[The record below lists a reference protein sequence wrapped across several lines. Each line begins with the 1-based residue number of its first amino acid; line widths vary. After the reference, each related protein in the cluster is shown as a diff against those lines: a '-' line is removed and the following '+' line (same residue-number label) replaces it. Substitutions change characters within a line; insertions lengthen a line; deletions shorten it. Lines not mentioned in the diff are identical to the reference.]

1 MREIDIEKTIADA
14 ADTPANAAAD
24 EIITAEEWQTK
35 VLYPVQQEITKTEEV
50 QEAAGAEAPSEP
62 LRDAPIE
69 DLLRGGSPEG
79 GETVEADTLQNKQDR
94 IEQKKENKAITFA
107 LAAVCMVIA
116 VLTGFFLSSSAIVMP
131 GSRTGQIIRSGADE
145 FAAFVSDLAVYA
157 VGEAAEL
164 PKYYV
169 LPLSDDPAPAADRS
183 NIFWEVDKPLGN
195 TVDMDVRCYEDE
207 TISVR
212 SWKEVC
218 GYTYV
223 AFSEVKIQHPT
234 QFRRAFAGGSY
245 DSGQR
250 YYPQVIAQT
259 NNAVIAM
266 SADYCN
272 YRDEGLIIHQ
282 RKLYRDNTNENL
294 DILLYD
300 SKGDLHIMPHKE
312 VENSNIL
319 EEKDIIYTFAFGPA
333 LVIDGVVQD
342 RDHIDNYVLGFPAS
356 REPRA
361 AIGQLGELHYLLCVV
376 EGRTERLAPGS
387 SEEYDP
393 SGLLV
398 REVAKLMG
406 EKGCINAYAMDGGQ
420 TATMVFMGDLVNN
433 VAYGGQRSVS
443 DILYF
448 ATAIGEDK

>member
-1 MREIDIEKTIADA
+1 MDKDNITAGVENADIENSGAQA
-14 ADTPANAAAD
+14 A
-24 EIITAEEWQTK
+24 EQF
-35 VLYPVQQEITKTEEV
+35 YPVQNQIIEPS
-50 QEAAGAEAPSEP
+50 EAAEPSDAKAEENSAPQK
-62 LRDAPIE
+62 
-69 DLLRGGSPEG
+69 PES
-79 GETVEADTLQNKQDR
+79 
-94 IEQKKENKAITFA
+94 KAITLA
-107 LAAVCMVIA
+107 LAAVCLAAAI
-116 VLTGFFLSSSAIVMP
+116 LTGFFLSSSAIVLP
-131 GSRTGQIIRSGADE
+131 GSRTGQINRNGVDE
-145 FAAFVSDLAVYA
+145 FSAFVSELAVYA

-169 LPLSDDPAPAADRS
+169 LPLSDDPAPAADRA
-183 NIFWEVDKPLGN
+183 NIHWEVEKPLN
-195 TVDMDVRCYEDE
+195 SPVDMDVHCYDDDS
-207 TISVR
+207 ISVR
-212 SWKEVC
+212 SWREVS
-218 GYTYV
+218 GYCYV
-223 AFSEVKIQHPT
+223 AFSEIKIQHPT

-282 RKLYRDNTNENL
+282 RKIFRDNTNENL

-312 VENSNIL
+312 VKSSNIL
-319 EEKDIIYTFAFGPA
+319 EEKDIIYSFAFGPA
-333 LVIDGVVQD
+333 LVVDGVLQD
-342 RDHIDNYVLGFPAS
+342 RDHIDNYALGYPNG

-376 EGRTERLAPGS
+376 EGRTERLAGADD
-387 SEEYDP
+387 EYEA
-393 SGLLV
+393 SGMFV
-398 REVAKLMG
+398 REVADLMY
-406 EKGCINAYAMDGGQ
+406 EKGCVNAYAMDGGQ

-433 VAYGGQRSVS
+433 VAYGGQRLVS

-448 ATAIGEDK
+448 ATACGEDK

>member
-1 MREIDIEKTIADA
+1 MDNNIMENAEQTEQVFPVQNEIE
-14 ADTPANAAAD
+14 
-24 EIITAEEWQTK
+24 ELSEITA
-35 VLYPVQQEITKTEEV
+35 
-50 QEAAGAEAPSEP
+50 AEAVIAEMLPAE
-62 LRDAPIE
+62 
-69 DLLRGGSPEG
+69 
-79 GETVEADTLQNKQDR
+79 
-94 IEQKKENKAITFA
+94 EQAEESVQAKEENKALT
-107 LAAVCMVIA
+107 LVLTAVCLAIA
-116 VLTGFFLSSSAIVMP
+116 VITGLLLSSSAIVLP
-131 GSRTGQIIRSGADE
+131 NSAGQISRSGADE

-169 LPLSDDPAPAADRS
+169 LPLSDDPAPAADRA
-183 NIFWEVDKPLGN
+183 NIYWDVAKPLGS
-195 TVDMDVRCYEDE
+195 TVDMDVHCYEDE

-212 SWKEVC
+212 CWKEIV
-218 GYTYV
+218 GYSYV
-223 AFSEVKIQHPT
+223 AFSEIKIQHPT

-312 VENSNIL
+312 VESSNIL

-333 LVIDGVVQD
+333 LVVDGVLQE
-342 RDHIDNYVLGFPAS
+342 RDHIDDYVLGFPNG

-376 EGRTERLAPGS
+376 EGRTERLAGGND
-387 SEEYDP
+387 EYEA
-393 SGLLV
+393 SGMLV
-398 REVAKLMG
+398 REVADLMY
-406 EKGCINAYAMDGGQ
+406 EKGCCNAYAMDGGQ

-448 ATAIGEDK
+448 ATACGEDK

>member
-1 MREIDIEKTIADA
+1 MKEIDIEKIIADA
-14 ADTPANAAAD
+14 GDISANEAAIEAD
-24 EIITAEEWQTK
+24 EIITAEEWQAE
-35 VLYPVQQEITKTEEV
+35 VFSPVQQETTETED
-50 QEAAGAEAPSEP
+50 PSEP
-62 LRDAPIE
+62 LQNAPSE
-69 DLLRGGSPEG
+69 QSVNGEESPEDCTAPEG
-79 GETVEADTLQNKQDR
+79 DSMKDGQEI
-94 IEQKKENKAITFA
+94 IEQKKENKTVTLV
-107 LAAVCMVIA
+107 LAAVCMAIA

-131 GSRTGQIIRSGADE
+131 GSRNGQMSRSGADE
-145 FAAFVSDLAVYA
+145 FAAFVSELAVYA

-169 LPLSDDPAPAADRS
+169 LPLSDDPAPAADRA
-183 NIFWEVDKPLGN
+183 NIFWEVDKPIGN
-195 TVDMDVRCYEDE
+195 TVDMDVHCYEDD

-212 SWKEVC
+212 CWKEVC

-223 AFSEVKIQHPT
+223 AFSEIKIQHPT

-282 RKLYRDNTNENL
+282 RKLYRDNTDENL
-294 DILLYD
+294 DILLFD

-312 VENSNIL
+312 VESSNIL
-319 EEKDIIYTFAFGPA
+319 EEKDIIYTFSFGPA
-333 LVIDGVVQD
+333 LVIDGKIQP
-342 RDHIDNYVLGFPAS
+342 RDHIDNYVLGFPAG

-376 EGRTERLAPGS
+376 EGRTERLATGDD
-387 SEEYDP
+387 EYDP

-398 REVAKLMG
+398 REVADLMHS
-406 EKGCINAYAMDGGQ
+406 KGCYNAYAMDGGQ

-448 ATAIGEDK
+448 ATAIEEDK